1 MFIVNS
7 RTINSQ
13 IYITKSDVQQKQ
25 QEVKFADNFM
35 FGIPQRLLR

>member
-13 IYITKSDVQQKQ
+13 IYITKTDVQQKQ
-25 QEVKFADNFM
+25 QEVKFADICLAF
-35 FGIPQRLLR
+35 LRDC

>member
-13 IYITKSDVQQKQ
+13 IYITKNDVQQKQ
-25 QEVKFADNFM
+25 QEVKFADICLAF
-35 FGIPQRLLR
+35 LRDC